1 MSQIIDQEPAVSAPS
16 YGTEPESRPP
26 VRKRRFRLNRATVI
40 TIVVLILAVLAY
52 LIVRHANAG
61 SSASYITA
69 PAARTTINATIQET
83 GTINPVNQVQVGTQ
97 VSGTI
102 SELLVDYNSLVRKG
116 QVLARLDPTS
126 FQAAAAQAHASLQAT
141 ESQAAASASTVNQNV
156 AAAQNSVAN
165 MQQLRDNLSAAQANI
180 QKAAAQE
187 NLSRLALERDRSLL
201 SKGFISQS
209 QMDTDSATESSNLQN
224 LRAAQAAYQAA
235 QAQVSGAMAQVSGAR
250 AGTVTSEN
258 QAGAAQAQIGV
269 SAAQAQ
275 QADYNLA
282 RTVIRSPM
290 DGIVVSRNVSVGQ
303 TVAASLQTP
312 TLFVIASSLKE
323 MQVDVSVDE
332 ADVGQ
337 LRKGQSADITV
348 PAFPNVAFH
357 GVVQQVRVN
366 PTTVQNVVTYDAVVT
381 VHDEQARLKPGMT
394 ANITISVLRHNN
406 VLSVPLAA
414 LLYRPANARAGRA
427 SGESSPG
434 GGSSGGSSQAGVS
447 GGAQSGGAGG
457 RGNAAASG
465 GGATSSGA
473 ITGAS
478 GSHVILWTL
487 GANRQPKPVPVTI
500 GYSDGTNVEITA
512 GNLREG
518 EPIITSELR
527 NTAPTGSTGIV
538 GGGPFGGGPGH

>member
-1 MSQIIDQEPAVSAPS
+1 MSHIIDQEPAVSATP
-16 YGTEPESRPP
+16 YDAELESARAPG
-26 VRKRRFRLNRATVI
+26 RTRRFRLDRTTVI
-40 TIVVLILAVLAY
+40 TIVVLILAALVYA
-52 LIVRHANAG
+52 IVRHANAG

-102 SELLVDYNSLVRKG
+102 SELLVDYNSPVRKG

-165 MQQLRDNLSAAQANI
+165 MQQLRDNLSAAQAN
-180 QKAAAQE
+180 
-187 NLSRLALERDRSLL
+187 RLALERDRSLL

-224 LRAAQAAYQAA
+224 LRAARAAYQVA
-235 QAQVSGAMAQVSGAR
+235 QAQVNGAMAQVSGAR

-258 QAGAAQAQIGV
+258 QSGAAQAQIGV

-282 RTVIRSPM
+282 RTVIRSPI
-290 DGIVVSRNVSVGQ
+290 DGIVVSRNVSAGQ

-312 TLFVIASSLKE
+312 TLFLIASSLKE

-337 LRKGQSADITV
+337 LRKGQIADITV

-366 PTTVQNVVTYDAVVT
+366 PTTSRRRT
-381 VHDEQARLKPGMT
+381 
-394 ANITISVLRHNN
+394 
-406 VLSVPLAA
+406 AA
-414 LLYRPANARAGRA
+414 LNSVR
-427 SGESSPG
+427 SSIC
-434 GGSSGGSSQAGVS
+434 S
-447 GGAQSGGAGG
+447 
-457 RGNAAASG
+457 
-465 GGATSSGA
+465 
-473 ITGAS
+473 
-478 GSHVILWTL
+478 
-487 GANRQPKPVPVTI
+487 
-500 GYSDGTNVEITA
+500 
-512 GNLREG
+512 
-518 EPIITSELR
+518 
-527 NTAPTGSTGIV
+527 
-538 GGGPFGGGPGH
+538 